1 MQKNTAIKSTQVDF
15 ELVSGRK
22 NIIRKEERIYKTDG
36 RAQIGSQ
43 QSILPRLDHLPLLDR
58 SLVDYSKY
66 HKYVGHAGRKN
77 FMAIQATRGCPY
89 KCFYCDIYKTTVI
102 HYRRS
107 VENIMEE
114 VKMIA
119 DLGIR
124 RIEFIDDIFNV
135 NVKHCY
141 SFFNSVIKS
150 GLDLEFMFPT
160 GLKGDLFTKEVIDIM
175 VEGGTRGMNL
185 SLEHASPRLQK
196 VMRKNLD
203 VEKFRTDI
211 QYITS
216 KYPFVVV
223 GLNTMHGFPTETEEE
238 AYETLNYIKSIK
250 WVHFP
255 YMFNVRVFPG
265 TELEHFALEQGI
277 SKELIEESQ
286 DMSYEEGSPTIPFSR
301 DFTKG
306 IKTQFLRDYVLNK
319 ERLLHIIPH
328 QMKLF
333 TEDELNQRYNAYFP
347 SKINSLND
355 LLKVAGIKRSELKVE
370 KCLDEKKI
378 EVTNLQTKID
388 KYFPPTKTSKDA
400 LKLMLVDLST
410 YYIKVGDNREY
421 NVVEPP
427 LGLMALL
434 TYINNLKFGNKIN
447 GKIFKSFIDFNS
459 NEEFVDLIKDFKPDI
474 IGIRAMTFYRNFF
487 HDAIAH
493 LRKSG
498 IKTPIIVGG
507 PYPTASYTEVLKDKN
522 IDVAIIGEGELT
534 LTDILEK
541 TLLNGKRLP
550 NKEELK
556 KIQGIAFLKKPF
568 SEDSLQIN
576 S

>member
-1 MQKNTAIKSTQVDF
+1 MTTVNEKNSITTKNANVNF

-22 NIIRKEERIYKTDG
+22 NIIRKESNIFKSAG
-36 RAQIGSQ
+36 RVQIGSQ
-43 QSILPRLDHLPLLDR
+43 QSILPRLDNLPLLDR
-58 SLVDYSKY
+58 SLIDYNKY

-107 VENIMEE
+107 VKNIMDE

-135 NVKHCY
+135 NAKHCY
-141 SFFNSVIKS
+141 SFFESVIKA

-160 GLKGDLFTKEVIDIM
+160 GLKGDLFTKELIDIM
-175 VEGGTRGMNL
+175 VKGGTRGMNL

-203 VEKFRTDI
+203 VEKFRENI
-211 QYITS
+211 QYITE

-238 AYETLNYIKSIK
+238 AYETLNFIKSIK

-265 TELEHFALEQGI
+265 TELEHFALEQGV
-277 SKELIEESQ
+277 SKELIEQSQ

-306 IKTQFLRDYVLNK
+306 IKTQFLKDYVLNK

-333 TEDELNQRYNAYFP
+333 TEDELDQRYNAYFP
-347 SKINSLND
+347 SRINSLND
-355 LLKVAGIKRSELKVE
+355 LLKVAGIKRSELKVQ

-378 EVTNLQTKID
+378 EVKDLPSKIK
-388 KYFPPTKTSKDA
+388 KYFPVARKSKEA
-400 LKLMLVDLST
+400 LKLMLLDLST
-410 YYIKVGDNREY
+410 YYMKADDNREY

-427 LGLMALL
+427 LGLVALL
-434 TYINNLKFGNKIN
+434 TYINKLKFSNMVN

-459 NEEFVDLIKDFKPDI
+459 NDELVKIVKDFKPDL
-474 IGIRAMTFYRNFF
+474 IGIRAMTFYRNFM
-487 HDAIAH
+487 HEAVDH
-493 LRKSG
+493 MRKAG
-498 IKTPIIVGG
+498 ITTPLIVGG
-507 PYPTASYTEVLKDKN
+507 PYPTASYNEVLKDKN
-522 IDVAIIGEGELT
+522 IDVVVIAEGELT
-534 LTDILEK
+534 LADILERTINNDK
-541 TLLNGKRLP
+541 QFP

-556 KIQGIAFLKKPF
+556 KIPGIAFLDE
-568 SEDSLQIN
+568 SRL
-576 S
+576 

>member
-1 MQKNTAIKSTQVDF
+1 MTKKNVYTTPTVLNNDVGF

-22 NIIRKEERIYKTDG
+22 NIIRKIGDIYKTDG

-43 QSILPRLDHLPLLDR
+43 KSILSRLDDLPMLDR

-66 HKYVGHAGRKN
+66 HKHVGHAGRKN
-77 FMAIQATRGCPY
+77 FMAVQATRGCPY

-107 VENIMEE
+107 VESIMEE
-114 VKMIA
+114 VKMLA
-119 DLGIR
+119 DLGIK

-135 NVKHCY
+135 NVKDCY
-141 SFFNSVIKS
+141 SFFNSVIKA
-150 GLDLEFMFPT
+150 GLDIEFMFPT

-175 VEGGTRGMNL
+175 VQGGTRGMNL

-203 VEKFRTDI
+203 VEKFRTYI
-211 QYITS
+211 QYITE

-238 AYETLNYIKSIK
+238 AYETLNFIKSIK

-265 TELEHFALEQGI
+265 TELEHFALQQGV
-277 SKELIEESQ
+277 SKDLIEKSQ
-286 DMSYEEGSPTIPFSR
+286 DMSYEEGSPTIPFTM

-306 IKTQFLRDYVLNK
+306 IKTLFLRDYVLNK
-319 ERLLHIIPH
+319 ERLLKIIPH
-328 QMKLF
+328 QMNLF
-333 TEDELNQRYNAYFP
+333 TENELDQKYSAYFP

-355 LLKVAGIKRSELKVE
+355 LLKVAGIKRSELKTQ
-370 KCLDEKKI
+370 KCLEEKSI
-378 EVTNLQTKID
+378 EVPNLDTKIN
-388 KYFPPTKTSKDA
+388 KYFPTLKKDKDA
-400 LKLMLVDLST
+400 LKLMLIDLST
-410 YYIKVGDNREY
+410 FYINKNDNREY

-434 TYINNLKFGNKIN
+434 TYINSLEFGNKVD

-459 NEEFVDLIKDFKPDI
+459 NEELVDLINEFKPDI

-493 LRKSG
+493 VRDKG
-498 IKTPIIVGG
+498 IVTPIIVGG
-507 PYPTASYTEVLKDKN
+507 PYPTASYDEVLKDKN
-522 IDVAIIGEGELT
+522 INAAIVAEGEIT
-534 LTDILEK
+534 LADILEK
-541 TLLNGKRLP
+541 TLENGKKFP
-550 NKEELK
+550 SKEQLK
-556 KIQGIAFLKKPF
+556 EVPGIAF
-568 SEDSLQIN
+568 STSIN
-576 S
+576 H

>member
-1 MQKNTAIKSTQVDF
+1 MSKTNVYNQSTTPTSDIGF

-22 NIIRKEERIYKTDG
+22 NIIRKVQDIYKTEG

-43 QSILPRLDHLPLLDR
+43 KSILGRLDDLPLLDR
-58 SLVDYSKY
+58 SLVDYNKY
-66 HKYVGHAGRKN
+66 HKHVGHAGRKN
-77 FMAIQATRGCPY
+77 FMAVQATRGCPY

-107 VENIMEE
+107 VESIMEE

-135 NVKHCY
+135 NAKHCY
-141 SFFNSVIKS
+141 SFFNNVIKA

-160 GLKGDLFTKEVIDIM
+160 GLKGDLFTKEIIDIM

-203 VEKFRTDI
+203 VEKFRTHI
-211 QYITS
+211 QYITE

-238 AYETLNYIKSIK
+238 AYETLNFIKSIK

-265 TELEHFALEQGI
+265 TELEHFALEQGV
-277 SKELIEESQ
+277 SKELIEKSQ
-286 DMSYEEGSPTIPFSR
+286 DMSYEEGSPTIPFTM

-306 IKTQFLRDYVLNK
+306 IKTLFLRDYVLNK
-319 ERLLHIIPH
+319 ERLLKIIPL
-328 QMKLF
+328 QMDLF
-333 TEDELNQRYNAYFP
+333 TENELDQRYKAYFP
-347 SKINSLND
+347 TKINSLND
-355 LLKVAGIKRSELKVE
+355 LLKVAGIKRSELKKE
-370 KCLDEKKI
+370 KCLDEKAI
-378 EVTNLQTKID
+378 EVPNLNTKIK
-388 KYFPPTKTSKDA
+388 KYFPTFKKNKDA

-410 YYIKVGDNREY
+410 YYISKDDNREY

-434 TYINNLKFGNKIN
+434 TYVNNLKIGNMVD

-459 NEEFVDLIKDFKPDI
+459 NDELLDLIREFKPDI

-493 LRKSG
+493 IRDNG
-498 IKTPIIVGG
+498 ILTPIIVGG
-507 PYPTASYTEVLKDKN
+507 PYPTASYDEVLKDKN
-522 IDVAIIGEGELT
+522 INVAIVAEGEIT
-534 LTDILEK
+534 LADILET
-541 TLLNGKRLP
+541 TLKNGKKFP
-550 NKEELK
+550 SKEQLK
-556 KIQGIAFLKKPF
+556 KIPGIAF
-568 SEDSLQIN
+568 STSSN
-576 S
+576 H